1 MSKNKKQATSYG
13 KYSYTGK
20 SASSF
25 WFDEYD
31 YDYDYLDQYGSTYTP
46 KQLESYKKTNNLYK
60 LASVRRA
67 IANFVQIVT
76 NKSVPVT
83 FATKSESKTDGEKVI
98 LSADVDDKFDVSV
111 GLALHEGSHI
121 VLSDFRFLHD
131 YSKLREGI
139 KFAAMRVQSAK
150 NKAAENG
157 TPITQDELDK
167 ILMSEAFHYVDKKT
181 KYMAEFNEIASPT
194 GRIGKFGIPTDEI
207 LETIGGLT
215 NWLEDRRIDHYIY
228 KSAPGY
234 RDYYTSMYDHYFNDK
249 VVTKGIASDEF
260 TDETIQSYMFRIIN
274 FLNEKTDLSKL
285 KALRSIYRKI
295 DLKNIARLQS
305 SQDAFNLSIDVVE
318 MMLETIAAK
327 NGGQLPQSGAGKS
340 SGQGGNGDSGTP
352 QVTDDETDTQIEAG
366 DGNDQTMGGGN
377 TGVDIT
383 GGTQSSEDT
392 KGNAS
397 SGNANGDGRLSKN
410 ALEQLIKKIQKQ
422 KDFLNGNIKKK
433 SVSKEE
439 IGKLQDIQD
448 SESELVRV
456 GGDYQASYGRVGAG
470 VDCVVVKKLTGNLL
484 KSDDFPFAH
493 TDWQSKEPTV
503 WAEEEVKRGITLGTL
518 LGKKLQIRGESRETI
533 FSRLKKGKIDKR
545 MVAALGYDNDSVFYT
560 NEIDQFKKANL
571 HISLDYSGSMSGRK
585 LKKTITSVVAI
596 VKACEMA
603 RNVNVQ
609 VSIRSTDTGRGG
621 KSLPYI
627 CMVHDSRRDSFKQ
640 FARYMS
646 ILDANNTTPEGL
658 CFEAI
663 QKYLIPADKNVDS
676 YFLNFS
682 DGQPSYAISTK
693 TDSIHYSGDSAAEH
707 TNRQVKKMMAN
718 GINVLS
724 YFITERDESNFEGGY
739 DWPIFKKSYG
749 TGAKYVNV
757 ENVMQVAKT
766 MNELFLT
773 KPNKQ

>member
-1 MSKNKKQATSYG
+1 MSKSKKQATSYG
-13 KYSYTGK
+13 KYTYTGK

-31 YDYDYLDQYGSTYTP
+31 YDYDYLDQYGSTYSP

-67 IANFVQIVT
+67 ISNFVQIVT
-76 NKSVPVT
+76 NKPVPVT

-98 LSADVDDKFDVSV
+98 LSADVDDNFDVSV

-121 VLSDFRFLHD
+121 VLSDFRLLHD
-131 YSKLREGI
+131 YGKLRSGI
-139 KFAAMRVQSAK
+139 SMAAHRV
-150 NKAAENG
+150 KAHKDNAEANG
-157 TPITQDELDK
+157 TPLTQSDLDMI
-167 ILMSEAFHYVDKKT
+167 ILTEAMNYVDKNT
-181 KYMAEFNEIASPT
+181 KYKAEFKEIASPT
-194 GRIGKFGIPTDEI
+194 GRIGKFGIPTEEI
-207 LETIGGLT
+207 LDTIGGLT

-285 KALRSIYRKI
+285 KGLRSIYRKI

-305 SQDAFNLSIDVVE
+305 SQDAFNLAIDVVE
-318 MMLETIAAK
+318 IMLETITAQ
-327 NGGQLPQSGAGKS
+327 NGGQMPQPGKGNA
-340 SGQGGNGDSGTP
+340 GQGGNGEGGTP
-352 QVTDDETDTQIEAG
+352 EITDDETDTQIESG
-366 DGNDQTMGGGN
+366 EGNDETMGGGH
-377 TGVDIT
+377 TGMDIT
-383 GGTQSSEDT
+383 GGTASSEDT
-392 KGNAS
+392 SGKTS
-397 SGNANGDGRLSKN
+397 SGSINGDGKLSDN
-410 ALEQLIKKIQKQ
+410 ALKQLMNKIKKQ

-439 IGKLQDIQD
+439 VGKLQDIQD

-456 GGDYQASYGRVGAG
+456 GGDYNASYGRVSSG

-484 KSDDFPFAH
+484 KSDDFPFASV
-493 TDWQSKEPTV
+493 DWKTKEPNV
-503 WAEEEVKRGITLGTL
+503 WAEDEVKRGITLGIL
-518 LGKKLQIRGESRETI
+518 LGKKLQIRGESRETV

-609 VSIRSTDTGRGG
+609 VSIRSTDAGRGG

-627 CMVHDSRRDSFKQ
+627 CLIHDSRRDSFKQ
-640 FARYMS
+640 FAKYMS

-663 QKYLIPADKNVDS
+663 HKHLIPADNNVDS

-693 TDSIHYSGDSAAEH
+693 TDSIQYSGDAAAEH
-707 TNRQVKKMMAN
+707 TNKQVKKMIAN

-724 YFITERDESNFEGGY
+724 YFITERNEDNFESGY

-749 TGAKYVNV
+749 SGAKYVNV

-766 MNELFLT
+766 MNDLFLT
-773 KPNKQ
+773 KPNRS